1 MNSRFQFLRKFSE
14 SVQWK
19 LTGLFIL
26 VLIPLVFVSLY
37 TISRSQHILEQQ
49 VGERTKGAME
59 SAIQYI
65 DSTPQGLEEQSVLLA
80 TDDNLNRILYGV
92 GTELDSYSINE
103 FRKAMSQIS
112 NVSNINR
119 FISPISILHVDTNML
134 ISSELGG
141 VRLDSSYASSDWF
154 NHVRESSGRTV
165 LYIPDS
171 SKPADSIFSK
181 DSITF
186 MRTMDLY
193 GREREKHVLML
204 SVHKDKLLDLVK
216 KITPSKNT
224 QWYML
229 AGDDRMVASTSNSVS
244 APVWDGETDV
254 QLTRMPG
261 SEEQAVMFRIK
272 SNISKWSL
280 IMVQPEAEI
289 YKETKQLRIF
299 TLFIIV
305 ASALFALFIAAI
317 FYTSLSLPLKKLL
330 QGMMQIQIGNLNVRF
345 TETRRDEFGY
355 LMNAFNQMAAKQ
367 QYLIENIYEQ
377 NLRVAKTELKFLQSQ
392 INPHF
397 LYNTLDSI
405 YWMAK
410 NYDANEISEM
420 VINLSKFFRLS
431 LDKGLETIALAE
443 TFEHLHYY
451 IRVQQLRFMDKFE
464 VQFALPDTCREIR
477 ILRLLVQPLVEN
489 AIIHGLEKK
498 QRGGIL
504 RISASLDKASC
515 RIDIFDNG
523 KGISA
528 EKLRD
533 IQTRLAMIECA
544 DRSDEKRDSE
554 VFGLR
559 NVRSRLKLYY
569 MEQAELR
576 IESKENE
583 WTRVTILVPLKRDL

>member
-1 MNSRFQFLRKFSE
+1 
-14 SVQWK
+14 
-19 LTGLFIL
+19 
-26 VLIPLVFVSLY
+26 
-37 TISRSQHILEQQ
+37 
-49 VGERTKGAME
+49 
-59 SAIQYI
+59 
-65 DSTPQGLEEQSVLLA
+65 
-80 TDDNLNRILYGV
+80 
-92 GTELDSYSINE
+92 
-103 FRKAMSQIS
+103 
-112 NVSNINR
+112 
-119 FISPISILHVDTNML
+119 
-134 ISSELGG
+134 
-141 VRLDSSYASSDWF
+141 
-154 NHVRESSGRTV
+154 
-165 LYIPDS
+165 
-171 SKPADSIFSK
+171 
-181 DSITF
+181 
-186 MRTMDLY
+186 
-193 GREREKHVLML
+193 
-204 SVHKDKLLDLVK
+204 
-216 KITPSKNT
+216 
-224 QWYML
+224 
-229 AGDDRMVASTSNSVS
+229 
-244 APVWDGETDV
+244 
-254 QLTRMPG
+254 
-261 SEEQAVMFRIK
+261 MFRIK

-489 AIIHGLEKK
+489 AIIHGLEKSNGVAFCEFPP
-498 QRGGIL
+498 RWIRHPAG
-504 RISASLDKASC
+504 S
-515 RIDIFDNG
+515 IFLITV
-523 KGISA
+523 KGFLQ
-528 EKLRD
+528 KN
-533 IQTRLAMIECA
+533 C
-544 DRSDEKRDSE
+544 
-554 VFGLR
+554 
-559 NVRSRLKLYY
+559 
-569 MEQAELR
+569 
-576 IESKENE
+576 
-583 WTRVTILVPLKRDL
+583 VTYRPGWQ